1 MDFKDFKSSCRALI
15 TSEVGSIPTRSRQ
28 RLFRA
33 AGATAG
39 GPGHG
44 GPALAAMALALAA
57 ALIAAGASRAEPA
70 AAGTA
75 APAPATRSTASPVST
90 LLRSLACP
98 GWGQLEN
105 GQPLKAVAVFGAEAG
120 LLASGFVELRRAE
133 RSLEAQG
140 RAADRGDAAEAAEEY
155 QRYLDRRDRG
165 ISRFWWAGFA
175 ILLSMLDAYT
185 DAHLRD
191 FDTGSEFP
199 PPAETPEDAPAAPA
213 SGAGQPPAAPAPD
226 EEGAGSL
233 HSPDAALV
241 VDVSARRVGIAFTF

>member
-28 RLFRA
+28 RLLRA
-33 AGATAG
+33 TGATAR

-44 GPALAAMALALAA
+44 GPALAAMTLALAA
-57 ALIAAGASRAEPA
+57 ALSGAGSSRAEPA
-70 AAGTA
+70 AAGTT
-75 APAPATRSTASPVST
+75 APATRSTASPVST
-90 LLRSLACP
+90 LLRSAACP

-105 GQPLKAVAVFGAEAG
+105 GQPLKAIAVFGAEAG

-133 RSLEAQG
+133 RSLEVQD
-140 RAADRGDAAEAAEEY
+140 RAAERGDAAEAAEEY

-175 ILLSMLDAYT
+175 VLLSMLDAYT

-199 PPAETPEDAPAAPA
+199 PPEETPEASPSAPA
-213 SGAGQPPAAPAPD
+213 SGTEQPPAAPAPD
-226 EEGAGSL
+226 EEGAGLMRS
-233 HSPDAALV
+233 SDAALV
-241 VDVSARRVGIAFTF
+241 VDLSARRVGIAFTF

>member
-1 MDFKDFKSSCRALI
+1 MDLKDFKSSCRALI

-28 RLFRA
+28 RLLRVAHATRGGRGPGGPVRA
-33 AGATAG
+33 A
-39 GPGHG
+39 
-44 GPALAAMALALAA
+44 LVLVLAA
-57 ALIAAGASRAEPA
+57 ALADAAPA
-70 AAGTA
+70 AADAGTA
-75 APAPATRSTASPVST
+75 SPVAASPSTASPVST

-105 GQPLKAVAVFGAEAG
+105 GQELKAVAVFGAEVG

-133 RSLEAQG
+133 RSLEAQD

-175 ILLSMLDAYT
+175 VLLSMLDAYT

-191 FDTGSEFP
+191 FDMGSEFER
-199 PPAETPEDAPAAPA
+199 PAEALPAAPAAPG
-213 SGAGQPPAAPAPD
+213 SPDVRPAAPEG
-226 EEGAGSL
+226 EESSGLA
-233 HSPDAALV
+233 PDAALL